1 MTYRCVI
8 VDDEKPARQRLRR
21 LLSTHD
27 DFEIVGE
34 APDADGAVALIDEL
48 EPDLCFLD
56 VQMPEGNGFEVL
68 RRVRKIPGVIFTTAF
83 DQYAVQAFEVRSF
96 DYLLKPF
103 SRTRFAE
110 ALDRA
115 RGSLGRPEDRSEQVL
130 ELLREIRQGI
140 PGPQSGVVD
149 EPPPEAA
156 AGETRPRRIT
166 AKRGAKI
173 VLLDPDELHWFEAEE
188 TLVFACG
195 ARGRFLIE
203 RTLADLEQ
211 QFETEF
217 FRAHRRFLINL
228 AQIAEI
234 VPGDAGTFEIVMR
247 DKQATR
253 LPLSRRQARK
263 LKELIP
269 W

>member
-8 VDDEKPARQRLRR
+8 VDDEKPARQRLRS

-34 APDADGAVALIDEL
+34 ARNADSAVALIDEL
-48 EPDLCFLD
+48 APDLCFLD

-115 RGSLGRPEDRSEQVL
+115 
-130 ELLREIRQGI
+130 
-140 PGPQSGVVD
+140 
-149 EPPPEAA
+149 A
-156 AGETRPRRIT
+156 TM
-166 AKRGAKI
+166 
-173 VLLDPDELHWFEAEE
+173 
-188 TLVFACG
+188 
-195 ARGRFLIE
+195 
-203 RTLADLEQ
+203 
-211 QFETEF
+211 
-217 FRAHRRFLINL
+217 
-228 AQIAEI
+228 
-234 VPGDAGTFEIVMR
+234 VP
-247 DKQATR
+247 
-253 LPLSRRQARK
+253 
-263 LKELIP
+263 
-269 W
+269 